1 MDFAYWFTPRRPVRW
16 DIQVDAGFKE
26 NSVEY
31 SHASGVVIRANSIE
45 SALGLVARGR
55 EVAEKYPD
63 NTG

>member
-31 SHASGVVIRANSIE
+31 SHASGVVIRANSI
-45 SALGLVARGR
+45 GR
-55 EVAEKYPD
+55 PSCSGRP
-63 NTG
+63 NHL